1 MAPKFQQSAKS
12 LSFELDTTNLG
23 PAQVRL
29 IKSLIAT
36 LTNVINTDQE
46 AEYFDGSAEFL
57 RLAASLIQEAKFS
70 NKAIETGIPYGTQ
83 ALEYCVDSLNDH
95 ISSSK
100 VVKYDN

>member
-1 MAPKFQQSAKS
+1 MTPKFNQSQTK
-12 LSFELDTTNLG
+12 LTFEIDTASLG

-29 IKSLIAT
+29 IKSLVAT
-36 LTNVINTDQE
+36 LSNVITTDVE
-46 AEYFDGSAEFL
+46 ADYFDGSAEFL

-70 NKAIETGIPYGTQ
+70 NKGEATGIPYGTQ
-83 ALEYCVDSLNDH
+83 ALEYCVDSLTDH